1 MCTFVHVIYVLFGD
15 NKGNKKGWNPSEGFS
30 LISFRAKNFY
40 RTAIIFISPFSNFSF
55 GLILAVI
62 LFNLLVDVVLQGF
75 PLDDFHLIEHSHEEA
90 SGSFVVADR

>member
-40 RTAIIFISPFSNFSF
+40 RTAIKKITFLERIK
-55 GLILAVI
+55 
-62 LFNLLVDVVLQGF
+62 
-75 PLDDFHLIEHSHEEA
+75 
-90 SGSFVVADR
+90 

>member
-40 RTAIIFISPFSNFSF
+40 RTAIIKNMLSNGDALKWQLDFVEF
-55 GLILAVI
+55 VPVDIV
-62 LFNLLVDVVLQGF
+62 FNDTYQE
-75 PLDDFHLIEHSHEEA
+75 DWM
-90 SGSFVVADR
+90 